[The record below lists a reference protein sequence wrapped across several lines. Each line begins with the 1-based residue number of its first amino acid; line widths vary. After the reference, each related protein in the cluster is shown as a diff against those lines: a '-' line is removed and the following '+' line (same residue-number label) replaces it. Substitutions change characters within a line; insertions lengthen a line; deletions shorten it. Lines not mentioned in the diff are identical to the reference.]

1 MYHEGGAKTFLM
13 NAPRDSSEDDEDD
26 DDDKISGFMIL

>member
-1 MYHEGGAKTFLM
+1 MYHEGDAKLFLM